1 MNYDKNKG
9 YQLST
14 FRMPFVLVFV
24 GQIKGCW
31 LLCDVMESIRRPD
44 TIYPINGLFYGN
56 NTIFYYFYYLLFTVQ
71 DTIHPI
77 NYHSMATILFT
88 ITFTTYYLQFRL
100 QFNGLSMAAILFV
113 HYYFYYLLFTVQ
125 DTIHPINGLS
135 MATILFMY
143 YYFYYLLF
151 TFQDTIYPINGLSMV
166 TIISIIT

>member
-56 NTIFYYFYYLLFTVQ
+56 NTIYYYFYYLLFTVQ

-77 NYHSMATILFT
+77 NDLSMATILFT

-100 QFNGLSMAAILFV
+100 QFTPLMAFLWQQ
-113 HYYFYYLLFTVQ
+113 YYLCTITFT
-125 DTIHPINGLS
+125 T
-135 MATILFMY
+135 
-143 YYFYYLLF
+143 YYLHFRIQF
-151 TFQDTIYPINGLSMV
+151 TPLMAFQW
-166 TIISIIT
+166 

>member
-56 NTIFYYFYYLLFTVQ
+56 NTIYYHFYYLLFTVQ
-71 DTIHPI
+71 VTIYPI
-77 NYHSMATILFT
+77 
-88 ITFTTYYLQFRL
+88 
-100 QFNGLSMAAILFV
+100 NGLSMAAILFV
-113 HYYFYYLLFTVQ
+113 YYYFYYLLFTVQ

-166 TIISIIT
+166 TIISIITLTTYSLLFLIL